1 MCIALWLQTE
11 INLAFF
17 EITTI
22 MKYLY
27 RAAMFCETH
36 LAKHLG
42 PDIFL
47 MCHSFDFLLD
57 PPPWTQRT
65 SSLGLLIPS

>member
-1 MCIALWLQTE
+1 MGIALWLQTE

-17 EITTI
+17 DITTI
-22 MKYLY
+22 MKYLHG
-27 RAAMFCETH
+27 AAMLCETH

-47 MCHSFDFLLD
+47 MHRSFD
-57 PPPWTQRT
+57 PQK
-65 SSLGLLIPS
+65 